1 MAAEGAMEPAVDPAM
16 ERTTKRIQRPPV
28 EDIDTSLFARLRD
41 ACAVEWQAYTEHPFV
56 RGIGDGSLPEAA
68 FKHYL
73 GQDYLFLIQFA
84 RAYGLAV
91 YKADALDDMR
101 AASALL
107 AAILDVEMELHVKF
121 CEGWGLSEADMAA
134 LPEDRATTAYTRFV
148 LEAGMAGDLLDL
160 HAALAPCIVGYAEIG
175 KALAASDGPKD
186 NPYADW
192 IAMYAGDE
200 YQQVARD
207 EVETLERLG
216 ERRGGEARFDALAH
230 TFQAATRLEADFW
243 AMGLEAA

>member
-1 MAAEGAMEPAVDPAM
+1 MEPAI

-28 EDIDTSLFARLRD
+28 EDADTTLFARLKD
-41 ACAVEWQAYTEHPFV
+41 ACAVEWQAYTEHAFV
-56 RGIGDGSLPEAA
+56 RAIGDGSLPEAA
-68 FKHYL
+68 FRHYL

-91 YKADALDDMR
+91 YKADMVEDMR
-101 AASALL
+101 AAAASLS
-107 AAILDVEMELHVKF
+107 AILDVEMELHVKF
-121 CEGWGLSEADMAA
+121 CAGWGLSEDDMVA
-134 LPEDRATTAYTRFV
+134 LPEDSATMAYTRFV
-148 LEAGMAGDLLDL
+148 LETGMAGDILDL

-175 KALAASDGPKD
+175 AALAEGDGPKD
-186 NPYADW
+186 NPYAEW

-207 EVETLERLG
+207 EIATLQRLG
-216 ERRGGEARFDALAH
+216 ARRGAAARFDSLAH

-243 AMGLEAA
+243 AMGLAAG

>member
-1 MAAEGAMEPAVDPAM
+1 MEPAI

-28 EDIDTSLFARLRD
+28 EEADTSLFARLKD

-56 RGIGDGSLPEAA
+56 RAIGDGSLPEAA
-68 FKHYL
+68 FRHYL

-91 YKADALDDMR
+91 YKADMVEDMR
-101 AASALL
+101 AAAASLS
-107 AAILDVEMELHVKF
+107 AILDVEMELHVKF
-121 CEGWGLSEADMAA
+121 CAGWGLTEEDMVA
-134 LPEDRATTAYTRFV
+134 LPEDSATMAYTRFV
-148 LEAGMAGDLLDL
+148 LETGMAGDILDL

-175 KALAASDGPKD
+175 AALAEAAKTKDNPPKD
-186 NPYADW
+186 NPYAEW

-207 EVETLERLG
+207 EIATLQRLG
-216 ERRGGEARFDALAH
+216 ARRGAVARFDALAH

-243 AMGLEAA
+243 AMGLTAA

>member
-1 MAAEGAMEPAVDPAM
+1 MEPAM
-16 ERTTKRIQRPPV
+16 ERTTKRIRRPPL
-28 EDIDTSLFARLRD
+28 EDADNSLFARLRD

-56 RGIGDGSLPEAA
+56 RALGDGSLPAAA
-68 FKHYL
+68 FRHYL

-101 AASALL
+101 AASASL

-121 CEGWGLSEADMAA
+121 CAGWGLSEADMAA
-134 LPEDRATTAYTRFV
+134 LPEDSATMAYTRFV

-160 HAALAPCIVGYAEIG
+160 HAALAPCVVGYAEIG
-175 KALAASDGPKD
+175 AALAAAGEPKD

-192 IAMYAGDE
+192 IAMYSGEE
-200 YQQVARD
+200 YQQVAHD

-216 ERRGGEARFDALAH
+216 ERRGGEARFDALAR
-230 TFQAATRLEADFW
+230 TFRAATCLETDFW
-243 AMGLEAA
+243 AMGLAAA

>member
-1 MAAEGAMEPAVDPAM
+1 MAGTA
-16 ERTTKRIQRPPV
+16 ERTTKRIQRPPRD
-28 EDIDTSLFARLRD
+28 EADTTLYARLRD
-41 ACAVEWQAYTEHPFV
+41 ACAVEWLAYTEHPFV
-56 RGIGDGSLPEAA
+56 RRIGDGSLPEEA
-68 FKHYL
+68 FRYYL

-91 YKADALDDMR
+91 YKSDALVDMR
-101 AASALL
+101 AAAASLS
-107 AAILDVEMELHVKF
+107 AILDVEMELHVKF
-121 CEGWGLSEADMAA
+121 CAGWGLGEAEMAG
-134 LPEDRATTAYTRFV
+134 LPEDSATMAYTRFV
-148 LEAGMAGDLLDL
+148 LETGMAGDILDL

-175 KALAASDGPKD
+175 NALADTALGTR

-207 EVETLERLG
+207 EIATLQRLG
-216 ERRGGEARFDALAH
+216 ARRGAAARFDELAD
-230 TFQAATRLEADFW
+230 TFRTATSLEAEFW

>member
-1 MAAEGAMEPAVDPAM
+1 MEPAI

-28 EDIDTSLFARLRD
+28 EEADTSLFARLRD

-56 RGIGDGSLPEAA
+56 RAIGDGSLPEAA
-68 FKHYL
+68 FRHYL

-91 YKADALDDMR
+91 YKADMVEDMR
-101 AASALL
+101 AAAASLS
-107 AAILDVEMELHVKF
+107 AILDVEMELHVKF
-121 CEGWGLSEADMAA
+121 CAGWGLTEEDMGA
-134 LPEDRATTAYTRFV
+134 LPEDNATMAYTRFV
-148 LEAGMAGDLLDL
+148 LETGMAGDILDL

-175 KALAASDGPKD
+175 VALAEGDGPKD
-186 NPYADW
+186 NPYAEW
-192 IAMYAGDE
+192 IAMYASDE

-207 EVETLERLG
+207 EIATLQRLG
-216 ERRGGEARFDALAH
+216 ARRGAAARFDSLAH

-243 AMGLEAA
+243 AMGLTAL

>member
-1 MAAEGAMEPAVDPAM
+1 MEPAI

-28 EDIDTSLFARLRD
+28 EEADTSLFARLRD

-56 RGIGDGSLPEAA
+56 QGLGDGSLPEAA
-68 FKHYL
+68 FRHYL

-91 YKADALDDMR
+91 YKADMVEDMR
-101 AASALL
+101 AAAASLS
-107 AAILDVEMELHVKF
+107 AILDVEMELHVKF
-121 CEGWGLSEADMAA
+121 CAGWGLSEDDMVA
-134 LPEDRATTAYTRFV
+134 LPEDSATMAYTRFV
-148 LEAGMAGDLLDL
+148 LETGMAGDILDL

-175 KALAASDGPKD
+175 AALAEADGPTD
-186 NPYADW
+186 NPYAEW

-207 EVETLERLG
+207 EIATLQRLG
-216 ERRGGEARFDALAH
+216 ARRGAVARFDSLAH

-243 AMGLEAA
+243 AMGLAAA